1 MSFFNSSESKVE
13 QEEEEEIIES
23 AVIRKPRKKF
33 VPQVTEED
41 EVSAEFSLPKK
52 RAPKGE
58 DVEGEMTLKKKAKK
72 KPRTYEETADE
83 FTVQLKPD
91 MEDYE
96 EQEEFEEFVVQKP
109 KKKRVSIQEEDQEF
123 TVKKKKPARV
133 IDEGEDVEG
142 QVKLKRKPRKKT
154 MDEAGAELTVR
165 RDEDIPESSSEE
177 DEPSDVI
184 VRRPSKARI
193 HHIEEHSQEYTIKK
207 KRRPRKP
214 SKPNIPEFT
223 ENVTFRP
230 RSTTTKED
238 VEQEFKISL
247 DQYAEEEISMSG
259 KVKLNKKKQ
268 LTYNEE
274 AGEARIRV
282 TQEYDDG
289 SGPIIEEVIDDLSS
303 EEENTM
309 DDIDEPYSEREELP
323 IDYEMKLKRK
333 LSKPEYLIEDIEE
346 DSMSLELPRKKVPVI
361 SYDEDSLSMKQKRK
375 PIPKI
380 YTEGK
385 KFHESLLITFCLL
398 G

>member
-1 MSFFNSSESKVE
+1 M
-13 QEEEEEIIES
+13 IES
-23 AVIRKPRKKF
+23 AVIRKPKKKF

-41 EVSAEFSLPKK
+41 EVSADFSLPKK
-52 RAPKGE
+52 KPVKGE
-58 DVEGEMTLKKKAKK
+58 DVEGEITLKKKPKK
-72 KPRTYEETADE
+72 RPQTYDETAEE
-83 FTVQLKPD
+83 FTVQLKPEI
-91 MEDYE
+91 EDYE

-109 KKKRVSIQEEDQEF
+109 KKRVSIQEDQEF
-123 TVKKKKPARV
+123 TIKKKKPAKV
-133 IDEGEDVEG
+133 IHEGEEVEE

-165 RDEDIPESSSEE
+165 RDEEIPESSSEE

-207 KRRPRKP
+207 KRKPRKP

-259 KVKLNKKKQ
+259 KVKLKKPKQ

-274 AGEARIRV
+274 TGEARIRI
-282 TQEYDDG
+282 TQEVDDG
-289 SGPIIEEVIDDLSS
+289 SGPIIEEVIDDMS

-309 DDIDEPYSEREELP
+309 DDIDEPYSEKEELP
-323 IDYEMKLKRK
+323 IDYQVKLKRK
-333 LSKPEYLIEDIEE
+333 VSKPDNLIEDHEE
-346 DSMSLELPRKKVPVI
+346 DSMSLELPRKRVPVI
-361 SYDEDSLSMKQKRK
+361 SYDEDSLSLKQKRK

-385 KFHESLLITFCLL
+385 TRTFEMSLCTKNYQFIAY
-398 G
+398 

>member
-1 MSFFNSSESKVE
+1 M
-13 QEEEEEIIES
+13 
-23 AVIRKPRKKF
+23 IRKPRKKF
-33 VPQVTEED
+33 VPQFTEED

-52 RAPKGE
+52 KTPKGE
-58 DVEGEMTLKKKAKK
+58 DVQEEITLKKKAKK
-72 KPRTYEETADE
+72 KPQTYEETAGE
-83 FTVQLKPD
+83 FTVQLKPE

-96 EQEEFEEFVVQKP
+96 EHEEFEEFLVEKP

-123 TVKKKKPARV
+123 TIKKKKPGKI
-133 IDEGEDVEG
+133 IDEGEEVEE
-142 QVKLKRKPRKKT
+142 QVMLKRKPRKKT
-154 MDEAGAELTVR
+154 LDEAGAELTVR

-177 DEPSDVI
+177 EEPSDVI

-193 HHIEEHSQEYTIKK
+193 QFFEEHSQEYTIKK

-247 DQYAEEEISMSG
+247 DQYAEEEISMSS
-259 KVKLNKKKQ
+259 KVKLKKQKQ

-274 AGEARIRV
+274 AGEARIRI
-282 TQEYDDG
+282 TQEIEDG

-309 DDIDEPYSEREELP
+309 DDIDEPYSEKEELP
-323 IDYEMKLKRK
+323 IDFELKLKRK
-333 LSKPEYLIEDIEE
+333 SSKPEYLIEDHEE
-346 DSMSLELPRKKVPVI
+346 DSMSMELPRKRVPVI
-361 SYDEDSLSMKQKRK
+361 SYDEDSLSLKQKRK

-385 KFHESLLITFCLL
+385 KTHLIILQMEYFAECRTVA
-398 G
+398 